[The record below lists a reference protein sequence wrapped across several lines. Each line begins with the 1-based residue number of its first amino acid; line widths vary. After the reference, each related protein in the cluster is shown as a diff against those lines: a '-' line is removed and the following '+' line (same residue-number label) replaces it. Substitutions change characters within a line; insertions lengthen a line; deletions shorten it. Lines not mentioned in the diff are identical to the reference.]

1 MLLDDKKS
9 TIQQLNKFCG
19 GKSVFSYT
27 CVTKRRVLVEVTLNT
42 FAQAPE
48 VVSEGIGM
56 NRKSFMKSKILSHFN
71 KGKISLSPTETIIM
85 IPSELEH
92 LESLVKL
99 ARRKRY
105 SKFSDNQVTMV
116 LTPTTW
122 RICINKTH

>member
-19 GKSVFSYT
+19 EESVFSYT
-27 CVTKRRVLVEVTLNT
+27 CVTKRRVLVEIILNT

-48 VVSEGIGM
+48 VVGERIGM

-71 KGKISLSPTETIIM
+71 KGKIFLSPTETIIM
-85 IPSELEH
+85 IPGELEH

-99 ARRKRY
+99 ARK
-105 SKFSDNQVTMV
+105 KKDIQNLVT
-116 LTPTTW
+116 T
-122 RICINKTH
+122 K